1 MFSVARVG
9 GYNIDS
15 ILQAEIWGGFPR
27 NIRGARVFVKPNL
40 VTPPTFWDVQSVTHS
55 SVVAAVL
62 SRLRE
67 AGAREIIV
75 GCCGFKGQWER
86 TLELSGYSDVVTE
99 YGAEMVCVQDG
110 ENYHKYS
117 MVRFAEKEEYLSL
130 FGIKVSDF
138 FLSADVVINLP
149 KMKVHNMAGVTGAI
163 KNLMGVVS
171 PKGSMHP
178 GGSAPIL
185 HKRLRDL
192 YKLLRDRVHW
202 TLMDGII
209 GAEFAEQYGV
219 PREAGVLISG
229 TDMFQVDWAAAYY
242 MGFPPG
248 VVPYLRY
255 IRDDGLGTPPEG
267 LEAHTPVFFE
277 RPLRWRSL

>member
-1 MFSVARVG
+1 MISVAEVRD
-9 GYNIDS
+9 YS
-15 ILQAEIWGGFPR
+15 ESFILNADIWGGFPDVSR
-27 NIRGARVFVKPNL
+27 RSVFVKPNL
-40 VTPPTFWDVQSVTHS
+40 VTPPTFWDTQSITHP

-62 SRLRE
+62 SRLRD
-67 AGAREIIV
+67 AGAREIVV

-86 TLELSGYSDVVTE
+86 TCELSGYS
-99 YGAEMVCVQDG
+99 EMVARYDAKLVCVQDG
-110 ENYHKYS
+110 ENYHKYT
-117 MVRFAEKEEYLSL
+117 MVRFDKKGEYLSL
-130 FGIKVSDF
+130 FGTKVSDF

-163 KNLMGVVS
+163 KNLMGVIS

-178 GGSAPIL
+178 GGAETIL

-219 PREAGVLISG
+219 PREAGLLISG

-242 MGFPPG
+242 MGFPPAG
-248 VVPYLRY
+248 ISYLRY
-255 IRDDGLGTPPEG
+255 IRDAGLSTPPEN
-267 LEAHTPVFFE
+267 LPPFPPVFFE
-277 RPLRWRSL
+277 RPLRWRNV